1 MTIEE
6 LRTFFLYLEEKYS
19 LIDLEIDG
27 VKPWHLQRVSI
38 DYHLGRTCGLMQSP
52 HTALGFKDKIYHSF
66 SLIKNMIMY
75 NPFFASKAE
84 VLIIS
89 SPRVKQEEGIYIDPY
104 THYLLQ
110 ELGAE
115 NIKVIELESP
125 LNGKHLPL
133 PQKDKFYID
142 FIFICRRVFSR
153 WIRIQNSQSKI
164 LKAVESEISEKVG
177 EYDLST
183 FLYQTVKL
191 YKIEYVLY
199 RRLLKKISP
208 KKIYLVT
215 GYSFGALIKAAK
227 DLGIET
233 IELQHGNFSKF
244 HFGYYYGEKKREL
257 EYFPDKILVWNKYWK
272 ERINFPIRDENVQ
285 IRPFAYLERRKMAY
299 DSIDKIKNQAVVL
312 SQGVLGDMLAQKIY
326 EKWDYF
332 QKFKLVYKL
341 HPGEY
346 RRYKSYVY
354 LMKLQQ
360 ECGVEIVTEC
370 DLYAIFAVSSY
381 QIGVFS
387 TALYEGVEFGC
398 KTILIDLQ
406 GVEEMGKFKDIYS
419 TKVIS

>member
-1 MTIEE
+1 MTIQE
-6 LRTFFLYLEEKYS
+6 LRDFFLYLEEKYD
-19 LIDLEIDG
+19 LLDLEIDG
-27 VKPWHLQRVSI
+27 IKPWQLQRVSI

-52 HTALGFKDKIYHSF
+52 HTALGFKDKIYHSL
-66 SLIKNMIMY
+66 SLIKNMIIY

-110 ELGAE
+110 EFKAE
-115 NIKVIELESP
+115 NTKVIELESP

-153 WIRIQNSQSKI
+153 LIRIQNPQSEI
-164 LKAVESEISEKVG
+164 LKKVEAEISEKIG
-177 EYDLST
+177 RYDLST

-191 YKIEYVLY
+191 YKVEYRLY
-199 RRLLKKISP
+199 YKLLQKISP
-208 KKIYLVT
+208 QKIYVVV

-244 HFGYYYGEKKREL
+244 HFGYYYGEGKRKL
-257 EYFPDKILVWNKYWK
+257 EYFPDKILVWNRYWK
-272 ERINFPIRDENVQ
+272 QRINFPIRDENVQ
-285 IRPFAYLERRKMAY
+285 IRPFTYLEQRKKVY
-299 DSIDKIKNQAVVL
+299 CSIKKIKKQAVVL
-312 SQGVLGDMLAQKIY
+312 SQGVLGDMIAQRIY
-326 EKWDYF
+326 ENWDYF
-332 QKFKLVYKL
+332 QKFKLIYKL

-346 RRYKSYVY
+346 SRYRSYTH

-360 ECGVEIVTEC
+360 EYSVEVITEC
-370 DLYAIFAVSSY
+370 DLYTILAASSY

-398 KTILIDLQ
+398 KTILLDLP
-406 GVEEMGKFKDIYS
+406 GIEEMKVFKRMYQ
-419 TKVIS
+419 VEVV